1 MPAGWLHKKRT
12 LVATYETHCRKE
24 GKADTERRSKGRAR
38 GAPFPGSL
46 LLVRCRQNT
55 KSHDL

>member
-24 GKADTERRSKGRAR
+24 GKADTERRSKGRAIVEMR
-38 GAPFPGSL
+38 D
-46 LLVRCRQNT
+46 NKD
-55 KSHDL
+55 KSCPWKHILKWE